1 MTKLCKI
8 SDPCRCTE
16 YLHNK
21 TNIISAVHSKIT
33 IKKSSLSL
41 HQKKIVL
48 CTLLT
53 LQPYE
58 YDFVHVQIP
67 KSY

>member
-1 MTKLCKI
+1 MLMHRI
-8 SDPCRCTE
+8 PM
-16 YLHNK
+16 Y
-21 TNIISAVHSKIT
+21 IIKPTSAVHSKIT